1 MLKILPVLFLFIL
14 ASCSSISVSSDYD
27 KGTDFTVYKTYA
39 FYKKGIDKVEISD
52 LDKRR
57 ILRAIEAELSAKGMV
72 KSENPDLLVNIFTKS
87 REKIDVYNNNYYG
100 WYPWYYGYGYG
111 YGYGAYG
118 MGYGF
123 GYNNVST
130 STEGTLFIDLIDA
143 HKKEL
148 AWQGIGKG
156 ILSDSRSIDKK
167 VAKINEI
174 VSKIMTE
181 YPPEMEEVANN

>member
-57 ILRAIEAELSAKGMV
+57 ILRAIEAELNAKGMV
-72 KSENPDLLVNIFTKS
+72 KAENPDLLVNIFTKS

-111 YGYGAYG
+111 YGYGGYG